1 MFKTIINY
9 FLQINNNLFHIHSSR
24 ATRGTF
30 CMDRSALQSAQ
41 TNLGQFWK
49 NEDAR
54 PVTRAAFRVLVRWP
68 LIVSHAIMDI
78 YGILCFEYV

>member
-9 FLQINNNLFHIHSSR
+9 FSQTNNNLYHIHSSR

-30 CMDRSALQSAQ
+30 CMDHSALQSAQ
-41 TNLGQFWK
+41 TNLGQIWK

-54 PVTRAAFRVLVRWP
+54 PAMRAAFRVQVLSQQTVFS
-68 LIVSHAIMDI
+68 VSLD
-78 YGILCFEYV
+78 F